1 MDRCRETRQMP
12 SNLKNQSVSTKRR
25 RIAKL
30 AEQSP
35 EMSFTSLHHLIDID
49 WLKEAFRLTRKNRA
63 PGIDGQTAKQ
73 YAENLEENLRDL
85 LHRMKSGTYK
95 APPVRRKYIPKGTGT
110 ETRPIGIPTF
120 EDKLLQRAIVMLLE
134 PIYEQD
140 FHDGSYGF
148 RPRRSPHD
156 ALQALWE
163 ATRKV
168 GGGWILEVDL
178 RKFFDTLDH
187 AHLRTFVQ
195 HRVRDGVVRRL
206 IGKWLKAGVLEEGCV
221 IYPESGSPQGG
232 VISPVLANIYLHY
245 VLDEW
250 FEKAVRPRLKNSA
263 KLIRYADDFV
273 IVFANRED
281 ALRVMEVL
289 PKRMGKY
296 GLAVHPGK
304 TCLVDFRDPWQRS
317 RRHDNSKPETFD
329 LLGFTHYWGKSRK
342 GNPTVRRQTMSTRL
356 TRAIRAVYQ
365 WCRKY
370 RHRPVRE
377 QWAKLCQKI
386 RGHYAYYGL
395 SGNNRMLADF
405 KRQVTRAWHKW
416 LARRNRRRNL
426 TWEKFTRLLERY
438 PLPEPKIYHHQP
450 VGT

>member
-12 SNLKNQSVSTKRR
+12 SDLKNQSVSTKRR

-49 WLKEAFRLTRKNRA
+49 WLKEAFRLTRKSGA

-85 LHRMKSGTYK
+85 LRRTKSGTYK
-95 APPVRRKYIPKGTGT
+95 AP
-110 ETRPIGIPTF
+110 
-120 EDKLLQRAIVMLLE
+120 
-134 PIYEQD
+134 
-140 FHDGSYGF
+140 
-148 RPRRSPHD
+148 
-156 ALQALWE
+156 
-163 ATRKV
+163 
-168 GGGWILEVDL
+168 
-178 RKFFDTLDH
+178 
-187 AHLRTFVQ
+187 
-195 HRVRDGVVRRL
+195 
-206 IGKWLKAGVLEEGCV
+206 
-221 IYPESGSPQGG
+221 
-232 VISPVLANIYLHY
+232 PVLANIYLHY

-250 FEKAVRPRLKNSA
+250 FEKAVRPRLENSA

-304 TCLVDFRDPWQRS
+304 TRLVDFRDPWQRS

-342 GNPTVRRQTMSTRL
+342 GNPTVRRQTMSSRL

-395 SGNNRMLADF
+395 TGNNRMLADF

-416 LARRNRRRNL
+416 LARRNRRRKL

-438 PLPEPKIYHHQP
+438 PLPEPKIYHYHP